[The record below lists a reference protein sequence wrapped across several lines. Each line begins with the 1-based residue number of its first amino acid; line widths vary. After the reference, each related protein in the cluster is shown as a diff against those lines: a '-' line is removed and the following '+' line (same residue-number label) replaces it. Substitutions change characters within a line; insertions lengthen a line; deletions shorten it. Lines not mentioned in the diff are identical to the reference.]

1 MESTHDLKEP
11 LWEST
16 TIEKAKKL
24 TEGTEGTEGMI
35 WWRPKLPETDDT
47 TNVGLA
53 LIRVW

>member
-24 TEGTEGTEGMI
+24 TEGTEGMI
-35 WWRPKLPETDDT
+35 WWRPELPETDDT